1 MSNWTIILP
10 QLRFFY
16 TYYSSKVPSFSAYN
30 QNKKKNV
37 TGVQMLAVESQ
48 WVKIFSWH
56 VDSLIL
62 LFPVGRGSWWS
73 RLPAAQMLSGSGERA
88 SGRMQKQ
95 TQPLQMS
102 AWSVALGSIL
112 KKKTHNMF
120 ADFTRREIYSVTFHL
135 QWSRQ
140 WREVISPACIASSSH
155 SCTWCTVHH
164 AMHKKEQPDVCGS
177 FHVSFWC
184 IHTLTQGSG
193 ALSVWQRWKRLHCG
207 AEIES
212 PTGNPLQRETKSCSQ
227 CDKLFYSTSGAGAA
241 HRGNVNME
249 PDDFL

>member
-1 MSNWTIILP
+1 MISQYE
-10 QLRFFY
+10 QLNNNFASTEVFY

-88 SGRMQKQ
+88 SGRVQKQ

-112 KKKTHNMF
+112 KKKKTQHVCRF
-120 ADFTRREIYSVTFHL
+120 YKKRDLLGHV
-135 QWSRQ
+135 
-140 WREVISPACIASSSH
+140 SPAVKPPVEGGHFPGLYRI
-155 SCTWCTVHH
+155 
-164 AMHKKEQPDVCGS
+164 
-177 FHVSFWC
+177 
-184 IHTLTQGSG
+184 ILTQ
-193 ALSVWQRWKRLHCG
+193 LYLV
-207 AEIES
+207 
-212 PTGNPLQRETKSCSQ
+212 
-227 CDKLFYSTSGAGAA
+227 
-241 HRGNVNME
+241 HRA
-249 PDDFL
+249 PRHA